1 MDDEQEDIRKKLEE
15 LKEKITAIDN
25 ANADKLEELYSE
37 KNRLLPCEEAVQKQ
51 EDVIRA
57 LEKNVRN
64 VVCFKVK

>member
-37 KNRLLPCEEAVQKQ
+37 KIDYCRVKKRYRNRKMLYVLLK
-51 EDVIRA
+51 
-57 LEKNVRN
+57 KNVRN